1 MRRSPEMVICE
12 ALCCNI
18 CRKTRKYQTF
28 IINNIYNLYGNVSC
42 ILQVASAIVKIL
54 VRNVYKQL
62 KYYRYEKS

>member
-1 MRRSPEMVICE
+1 MVICE